1 MFQAVCGNKTC
12 HRPLGPNPAGT
23 LCDRCKDRM
32 KKKAM
37 KVKQRFKLEPKRLV
51 APIAPGDA
59 HDTTDVE
66 YVEEMLVQ

>member
-1 MFQAVCGNKTC
+1 
-12 HRPLGPNPAGT
+12 
-23 LCDRCKDRM
+23 M

-66 YVEEMLVQ
+66 HVEEMLVQ